1 MIEWFARNDVA
12 ANLLLV
18 FLVVLGVH
26 SAARVLPLEVM
37 PTISID
43 LVSINTIQR
52 GATPADIES
61 GITTRIE
68 EAIADYVDIDEIQS
82 TSSEGNSSIR
92 AMLVGGA
99 DKQKALNEIKS
110 RVDALST
117 LPGSAERPTI
127 SSPERTSEV
136 MTVVVYG
143 DIDEKEL
150 NLLGRQV
157 EDEILRVPGI
167 SQTSIEGIRP
177 YEISI
182 NISEQSLREYGL
194 NIADVSNAIRS
205 QSIDLS
211 AGQVRSKSGDILLST
226 RSQAYNYDDYANIT
240 IRNFADGSRLKLT
253 DIADINDGFDENAV
267 LTRFN
272 GKRAVRITIDRT
284 GNESAIDVA
293 KKIHAYI
300 DEAKDDMPQSIGL
313 AVWDDDSVRVKTRLL
328 TLGQSAW
335 QGALLVFIMLALML
349 RTKVAIWVVVGIP
362 VCFAGALALM
372 PLVGVT
378 INSMSVFGF
387 IIVLGVV
394 VDDAIVTG
402 ENIYTHFTRHGDG
415 LRAAIEGTE
424 EVTKPV
430 VFGVLTTIAA
440 FVPMALYTEGHG
452 AFASAMAIVVICC
465 LIFSLVE
472 SKLILPAHLKHLKN
486 SEQRAGSSNAFVEKF
501 RHIQDTISNGMMNF
515 AHNVYKPFLVKVVH
529 NRYLT
534 LTIFSALTVLTATMF
549 TTGMVGFSFF
559 PRLPSETATV
569 TLTMAEGTPYEVT
582 QKALEKIENAAIIEA
597 EKYVHPETGE
607 SSIFGIMST
616 LGSQGGGGRNSR
628 GAGNR
633 ARVQVEMDISDTA
646 PVPLNG
652 FKFINDWRTTA
663 GPIMGV
669 ESLTF
674 RAERFRFSDPIDV
687 RITSNDDE
695 ALRNIIPVVEAKLAT
710 YDGVFDISNTL
721 NNGKREL
728 RIDLKPEGE
737 LLGLSLQDVGS
748 QVRSAFFGA
757 EAQRIQRERDDIRVM
772 VKYPLNERSDLSE
785 LDDLLIKTGN
795 NSEARFGDIA
805 TVEWSRSASSIARV
819 DQRRAV
825 SVTADLDKT
834 SVDETALAE
843 DLDAFLA
850 ETFAPYKSLDYS
862 LEGEQADQRES
873 NQDNLISMLF
883 ILIVVYTL
891 LAIPFGSYSQPFI
904 VIFVIPFSL
913 VGVVVGHVLLGLN
926 LSILS
931 TWGILA
937 LLGILVNDSLVMV
950 DWINRRVGD
959 GMDKFEAIIE
969 SGAARFRPI
978 ILTSVTTF
986 AGVFPIMFDNTPQG
1000 RFLVPMAT
1008 SLGFGVLFGTVIT
1021 LLMVPCNYMILQDI
1035 RRFFNKDVTPTNEDY
1050 IPLSNELRPEI

>member
-12 ANLLLV
+12 ANLLLI
-18 FLVVLGVH
+18 FLVALGLN
-26 SAARVLPLEVM
+26 SAFRVLPLEVM
-37 PTISID
+37 PTVTAE
-43 LVSINTIQR
+43 LVSINTVQR

-92 AMLVGGA
+92 ATLIGGS

-143 DIDEKEL
+143 DVDEKEL

-177 YEISI
+177 FEISI

-194 NIADVSNAIRS
+194 NIADISNAIRA

-226 RSQAYNYDDYANIT
+226 RSQAYNFDDYANIT
-240 IRNFADGSRLKLT
+240 IRNFADGSRLKLS
-253 DIADINDGFDENAV
+253 DIADIDDGFDENAV
-267 LTRFN
+267 LTRYN
-272 GKRAVRITIDRT
+272 GKRAVRIRIDRT
-284 GNESAIDVA
+284 GNESAIEVA
-293 KKIHAYI
+293 KKVYAYI
-300 DEAKDDMPQSIGL
+300 DQAKDDMPESVKLG
-313 AVWDDDSVRVKTRLL
+313 VWDDDAVRVENRLL
-328 TLGQSAW
+328 TLGKSAW
-335 QGALLVFIMLALML
+335 QGALLVFILLALML

-440 FVPMALYTEGHG
+440 FFPMALYTEGHG
-452 AFASAMAIVVICC
+452 AFAAAMATVVICC

-486 SEQRAGSSNAFVEKF
+486 AEQRSGSSNIVVEKF
-501 RHIQDTISNGMMNF
+501 RQFQDRISSGMMSF
-515 AHNVYKPFLVKVVH
+515 AHNVYKPFLVKVVRH
-529 NRYLT
+529 RYLT
-534 LTIFSALTVLTATMF
+534 LTIFTCLTVLATTMF
-549 TTGMVGFSFF
+549 STGMVGFSFF

-582 QKALEKIENAAIIEA
+582 AKALEKIESAAIAEA
-597 EKYVHPETGE
+597 ENYVNSETGE

-616 LGSQGGGGRNSR
+616 VGSQGGGGRNSR

-633 ARVQVEMDISDTA
+633 ARVQVEMDISDSA

-652 FKFINDWRTTA
+652 FKFINDWRERA

-669 ESLTF
+669 ESLTY
-674 RAERFRFSDPIDV
+674 RAERFRFSDPVNV

-695 ALRNIIPVVEAKLAT
+695 TLRNIIPVVEEKLAS
-710 YDGVFDISNTL
+710 YNGVFDISNTL

-748 QVRSAFFGA
+748 QVRSAFFGT

-819 DQRRAV
+819 DQRRAI
-825 SVTADLDKT
+825 SVTADVDK
-834 SVDETALAE
+834 SIVDETALANE
-843 DLDAFLA
+843 LDAFLA
-850 ETFAPYKSLDYS
+850 ETFAPYKSLAYS
-862 LEGEQADQRES
+862 LEGQQADQRES
-873 NQDNLISMLF
+873 NQDNLFSMMF

-891 LAIPFGSYSQPFI
+891 LAIPFRSYSQPFI
-904 VIFVIPFSL
+904 VIAVIPFSL
-913 VGVVVGHVLLGLN
+913 VGVIIGHTILGIN
-926 LSILS
+926 MSVLSI
-931 TWGILA
+931 WGVLA

-950 DWINRRVGD
+950 DWINRKLDEGT
-959 GMDKFEAIIE
+959 DKFEAIVE

-986 AGVFPIMFDNTPQG
+986 AGVFPIMFDSTPQG
-1000 RFLVPMAT
+1000 QFLVPMAT

-1035 RRFFNKDVTPTNEDY
+1035 RRLLNKDIEPTKEDY
-1050 IPLSNELRPEI
+1050 VPLSNELRSEI